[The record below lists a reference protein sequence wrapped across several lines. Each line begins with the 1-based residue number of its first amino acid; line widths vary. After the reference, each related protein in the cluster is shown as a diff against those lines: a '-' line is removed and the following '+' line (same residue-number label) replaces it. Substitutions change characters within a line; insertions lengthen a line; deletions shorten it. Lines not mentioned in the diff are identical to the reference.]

1 MLGRVYFGMAIP
13 RVFTIPASA
22 PFVPALIRALLDGT
36 LVPGFPAGG
45 DPLALAGA
53 TLYLPTRRAC
63 RLARDLFLEAA
74 GTSAAILPRI
84 VAVGDVDEDEIV
96 FAQAAS
102 GGLGADALALPP
114 ALSSFERRMLL
125 AQLVLKWAQGIAP
138 DKRGEAPLVANN
150 PASALALADDLAR
163 LMDDMTTRGVPWER
177 LDQLVP
183 DALDRYWQLTLE
195 FLKIA
200 REAWPKI
207 LEERGAIE
215 PAARRDALIKAEA
228 ARLAGRPD
236 GPVIAAGSTG
246 SMPATAELIATIARL
261 PHGAVVLPGLDTA
274 LDAESWELIRA
285 EGAPAVGHPQF
296 AMQALLHRIGIA
308 RDEVEVLGAPAP
320 RDGHSHA
327 REFLVCEALRP
338 AAATERWQAL
348 GSAKI
353 PARLDRALAGV
364 SVIEAASAGEEALAI
379 AIALREALETPGKT
393 AALITPDRALS
404 RRVAAALARWQVAVD
419 DSGGDALPDTAA
431 GLFARLAAET
441 ALGGLAPVTL
451 LALLKHPLT
460 RLGAAEGAH
469 LRAAA
474 ALEQA
479 TLRGPR
485 PRPGSTGLAQALATF
500 RAERDKLKRGE
511 PSDLHWSDPRTLL
524 GEWELD
530 AAAALLEQLRTAI
543 TPLEA
548 SDPTP
553 QPFAALAARHHD
565 VVAALS
571 LDERG
576 ENMAFNGDDGAK
588 LAEAFDDIARGAGD
602 LTAARADYAELF
614 KTAIADRVVRRPQLP
629 GVRVRVFGPLEARL
643 QSVNRVVLGGL
654 VEGVWPP
661 ETRSD
666 PWLSRSMR
674 SALGLDPPERRIS
687 LSAHD
692 FAQALG
698 APEVILAYPTKLAG
712 APTVTSRFVQR
723 LAAVAG
729 ETRWDRARADGARYV
744 VWARALDRPADVK
757 RIDKPEPKPPRAARP
772 TTLSVTDIE
781 SWLRDPYTIY
791 ARHILKLREL
801 DAVDLPPG
809 AADRGIVIHGA
820 LSEFTRTF
828 AAGLP
833 GDPAAALIEIG
844 QRHFAVLEDYPEA
857 RAFWWP
863 RFQRIAHWLAAWEIE
878 RRGTI
883 ATLMAET
890 SGKIDIPLGER
901 SLTLRARADRI
912 EALAGGGLA
921 ILDYKT
927 GTVPT
932 EKQVR
937 IGVSPQL
944 TLEAAI
950 LRRGGF
956 PGIAAGSSIAELAYV
971 SLKGGTPAGEN
982 KPIEFKEGNADAH
995 AERALAKLTEVA
1007 LKFESEEQPYLPL
1020 VLSMW
1025 KSRYGTYDHLA
1036 RVKEWSVGGDDEDME
1051 AGGSE

>member
-1 MLGRVYFGMAIP
+1 MAIP
-13 RVFTIPASA
+13 RVFTIPSSA
-22 PFVPALIRALLDGT
+22 PFVPVLIRALLDGT
-36 LVPGFPAGG
+36 LAPGFPAGG
-45 DPLALAGA
+45 DPLALASA

-63 RLARDLFLEAA
+63 RLARDLFIEVTGAN
-74 GTSAAILPRI
+74 AAILPRI
-84 VAVGDVDEDEIV
+84 VAVGDVDEDEIA
-96 FAQAAS
+96 FAEAAS
-102 GGLGADALALPP
+102 GGLGAEALALPL
-114 ALSSFERRMLL
+114 AMSGFERRMLL
-125 AQLVLKWAQGIAP
+125 TQQVLKWADRITP
-138 DKRGEAPLVANN
+138 DRMGEAPLVANN

-163 LMDDMTTRGVPWER
+163 LMDDMTTRGVSWDR
-177 LDQLVP
+177 LDALVP
-183 DALDRYWQLTLE
+183 DAHDRYWQLTLD
-195 FLKIA
+195 FLKIV
-200 REAWPKI
+200 RETWPVI
-207 LEERGAIE
+207 LAERGTIE

-228 ARLAGRPD
+228 ARLASRPD

-246 SMPATAELIATIARL
+246 SMPATAQLIATIAKL

-274 LDAESWELIRA
+274 LDAQSWELIHA
-285 EGAPAVGHPQF
+285 EDAPAVGHPQF

-308 RDEVEVLGAPAP
+308 RDEVMTLGNPEP
-320 RDGHSHA
+320 HHGDVQE
-327 REFLVCEALRP
+327 REYLVCEALRP
-338 AAATERWQAL
+338 AAATDRWQEL
-348 GSAKI
+348 GAADV

-364 SVIEAASAGEEALAI
+364 SVIEAANAGEEALAI
-379 AIALREALETPGKT
+379 AVALREALETPGKT

-404 RRVAAALARWQVAVD
+404 RRVGAALARWQVAVD
-419 DSGGDALPDTAA
+419 DSGGDALPDTGA

-451 LALLKHPLT
+451 LALLKHPLL
-460 RLGAAEGAH
+460 RLRAAEGAH
-469 LRAAA
+469 PRAVA

-485 PRPGSTGLAQALATF
+485 PRPGSAGLTQALATF
-500 RAERDKLKRGE
+500 RAELGKLKRGE

-524 GEWELD
+524 GEWELE
-530 AAAALLEQLRTAI
+530 AAAALLAQFATAI
-543 TPLEA
+543 APLETLA
-548 SDPTP
+548 AAP
-553 QPFAALAARHHD
+553 QPFAAMAAQHYD

-576 ENMAFNGDDGAK
+576 ENAAFGGDDGEK
-588 LAEAFDDIARGAGD
+588 LGEAFDDIARGAGG
-602 LTAARADYAELF
+602 LAVARADYPELF
-614 KTAIADRVVRRPQLP
+614 KTVIADRVVRRPQIA
-629 GVRVRVFGPLEARL
+629 GVRVRIFGPLEARL
-643 QSVNRVVLGGL
+643 QSVDRVVLGGL

-666 PWLSRSMR
+666 PWLSRPMR
-674 SALGLDPPERRIS
+674 HTLGLDPPERRIS

-698 APEVILAYPTKLAG
+698 APEAILAYPTKLAG

-729 ETRWDRARADGARYV
+729 EARWSRARANGARYV
-744 VWARALDRPADVK
+744 AWARALDRPAEVK
-757 RIDKPEPKPPRAARP
+757 RIDKPEPRPPRAARP
-772 TTLSVTDIE
+772 TALSVTDIE
-781 SWLRDPYTIY
+781 NWLRDPYTIY
-791 ARHILKLREL
+791 AKHILKLREL

-820 LSEFTRTF
+820 LSEFTKTF

-833 GDPAAALIEIG
+833 TDPAAALIEIG
-844 QRHFAVLEDYPEA
+844 QKHFAALEDYPEA

-878 RRGTI
+878 RRGAV
-883 ATLMAET
+883 ATLVAET

-901 SLTLRARADRI
+901 TFTLRARADRI
-912 EALAGGGLA
+912 EALVGGGLA

-956 PGIAAGSSIAELAYV
+956 PGISAGGSVAELAYV

-982 KPIEFKEGNADAH
+982 RPIEFKEGDADAH

-1007 LKFESEEQPYLPL
+1007 LKFEDEQQPYLPL

-1036 RVKEWSVGGDDEDME
+1036 RVKEWSVGGDDEEDA
-1051 AGGSE
+1051 AGGGES